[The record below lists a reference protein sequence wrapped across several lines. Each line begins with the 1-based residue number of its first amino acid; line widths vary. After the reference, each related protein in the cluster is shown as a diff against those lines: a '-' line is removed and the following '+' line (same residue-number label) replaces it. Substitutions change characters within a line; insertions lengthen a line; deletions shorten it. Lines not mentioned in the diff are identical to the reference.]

1 MSASSHF
8 VIGSSGGRTL
18 AVSRLEQTGY
28 SHDSYFTATVT
39 AESLH
44 ASLSVYVHGPA
55 GLVHFF
61 EDLSASWQG
70 WTGVK
75 EWKSI
80 EKELAI
86 SASHDRLGHVDLAV
100 TLRPPLGPYGWDW
113 EAKVH
118 VPLEAGAQLEQTVIG
133 LRTLFPGE

>member
-1 MSASSHF
+1 M
-8 VIGSSGGRTL
+8 
-18 AVSRLEQTGY
+18 
-28 SHDSYFTATVT
+28 TAG
-39 AESLH
+39 SLH
-44 ASLSVYVHGPA
+44 ASVSVYVHGPA

-61 EDLSASWQG
+61 EDISASWQG

-80 EKELAI
+80 DEELAI

-100 TLRPPLGPYGWDW
+100 TLRLLGPYGWDW

-118 VPLEAGAQLEQTVIG
+118 VPLEAGAKLEETLIG
-133 LRTLFPGE
+133 LRTFFPGE